1 MREFLLFSILLSLTP
16 LYGQELENW
25 VPFYRDGELMEEQ
38 ISDGQNRPVAL
49 RIYHKGV
56 LQETRTYEYG
66 EDRIT
71 LRVSAGEGT
80 GGDKSWQDVLYL
92 REDGSLRMMERTEGV
107 QHILTGQSPR
117 SEWIRTG
124 NRQEIYL
131 YGPSGEIR
139 ERSLYEGDMLREE
152 ESYTY
157 DEEARL
163 LSSEILW
170 PVKREREITLYNE
183 AALPAEVRLYRK
195 DLLVSQT
202 NRGYDDRGQLVN
214 EEIRGGGVH
223 SERILSRDE
232 TGNIT
237 TEQLYRDNFLV
248 RKIVYQGEERTEE
261 IFSKGK
267 LTLTVRYRGSEII
280 DETKSE

>member
-1 MREFLLFSILLSLTP
+1 MRGILLFTALLALMP
-16 LYGQELENW
+16 LFAQDREDW

-38 ISDGQNRPVAL
+38 VSDSLSRPVAL

-71 LRVSAGEGT
+71 LRVAAGEGKR
-80 GGDKSWQDVLYL
+80 GEKSWQDILYL

-107 QHILTGQSPR
+107 LHILAGQSPR

-131 YGPSGEIR
+131 YGSSGEIR
-139 ERSLYEGDMLREE
+139 ERSLYEGDLLKEE
-152 ESYTY
+152 ESYAY
-157 DEEARL
+157 DDEARL

-170 PVKREREITLYNE
+170 PVKQEREITLYSE
-183 AALPAEVRLYRK
+183 MALPTEVRLYRK
-195 DLLVSQT
+195 ELLASQT
-202 NRGYDDRGQLVN
+202 NNGYDDRGLLVS

-232 TGNIT
+232 TGGIT

-248 RKIVYQGEERTEE
+248 RKIVYEGDERTEE
-261 IFSKGK
+261 IFSRGK